1 MKPLRLLVFDI
12 DGVLTGGEAI
22 GLDLAL
28 LDRLAG
34 MNRSARA
41 DPDLPAV
48 TICSGR
54 PAPYVEAL
62 VQAIDGHLPAV
73 YENGAGL
80 YQPEG
85 YQFLRH
91 PDLDGLELMPAVRR
105 RLEETVIATGQA
117 YIQPGKE
124 YSLSLFPHRV
134 EEIGR
139 LEGWVA
145 AALGPLGAG
154 VDLVYSVS
162 CLNILLQ
169 GSNKARGIEFLAER
183 VGVLPEEMLGVGD
196 TEVDVDFLR
205 LVGRSAA
212 PSNAIAE
219 VKAVADYVSPFE
231 ASAGVWDILRH
242 FAVL

>member
-1 MKPLRLLVFDI
+1 MTIRLLVFDI
-12 DGVLTGGEAI
+12 DGVLSGGEAI

-28 LDRLAG
+28 LGQLAAL
-34 MNRSARA
+34 NRRARA
-41 DPDLPAV
+41 DGGFPAV

-62 VQAIDGHLPAV
+62 VQAIDGHIPAV
-73 YENGAGL
+73 FENGAGL

-91 PDLDGLELMPAVRR
+91 PDLDGLELMPIVRR
-105 RLEETVIATGQA
+105 RLEETVIAAGQA

-124 YSLSLFPHRV
+124 YSLSLFPYRV

-139 LEGWVA
+139 LEGWIA

-162 CLNILLQ
+162 CLNVLLR
-169 GSNKARGIEFLAER
+169 GSSKARGIEFLAGR
-183 VGVLPEEMLGVGD
+183 VGVPPEEMLGVGD
-196 TEVDVDFLR
+196 TEVDTAFLQR
-205 LVGRSAA
+205 VGCSAA
-212 PSNAIAE
+212 PANAVAE
-219 VKAVADYVSPFE
+219 VKAVVDYVSPFE
-231 ASAGVWDILRH
+231 AADGVRDILEH
-242 FAVL
+242 FAIR